1 MLDKMDEG
9 YKMMFKAFVFNGLP
23 YSTVKK
29 LTKKQMLSVFR
40 EVKKQYSSYLV
51 NPGEFV
57 GPQCSQGFCRLVT

>member
-1 MLDKMDEG
+1 MDEG

-57 GPQCSQGFCRLVT
+57 GP